1 MRDASAF
8 LAATAWAQARHAHL
22 AGDASAR
29 AYERL
34 SLGGKTAVL
43 MDAPKGCGDDIGDF
57 LRIGAH
63 LRGLGLSAPATYA
76 ADEAAGFAL
85 IEDLGDAVFTQ
96 VVAADL
102 AKEAP
107 LYRRAAEV
115 LAHLQAAPPP
125 KGLANLSAQ
134 QWAQSTDFALDFYA
148 KGITGQRPDAALIA
162 RLHEALCRYADG
174 PRVLL
179 LRDFHAG
186 NLIWLPEREG
196 LAQVGLLDYQLAQ
209 LGQPEY
215 DLVSLLQDAR
225 RDVQPQTQALV
236 LQAFAEAKGKP
247 MAEILPAYAALGALR
262 ALRILGIFARLCIL
276 SGKDQYL
283 VHLPRVWGQ
292 LRENIAHPALGELQ
306 AAILRALPEPTPQ
319 AIEEIRKKCLTPASL

>member
-1 MRDASAF
+1 MRDSRDF
-8 LAATAWAQARHAHL
+8 LAKTPWAKARHEHL

-29 AYERL
+29 QYERL
-34 SLGGKTAVL
+34 YLGQQSAVL

-63 LRGLGLSAPATYA
+63 LSALGLSAPQTYE
-76 ADEAAGFAL
+76 ADQEAGFAL
-85 IEDLGDAVFTQ
+85 IEDLGDEVFSK
-96 VVAADL
+96 VVADNRAQEL
-102 AKEAP
+102 P
-107 LYRRAAEV
+107 LYHLAAEV
-115 LAHLQAAPPP
+115 LAHLQSAPAPE
-125 KGLANLSAQ
+125 NLPNLTAQ

-148 KGITGQRPDAALIA
+148 FAITGKRTDDHLIAAL
-162 RLHEALCRYADG
+162 EAALSAHADG

-186 NLIWLPEREG
+186 NLLYLPQREG

-225 RDVQPQTQALV
+225 RDVPAEVEAAV
-236 LQAFAEAKGKP
+236 LQAFAAKIGKP
-247 MAEILPAYAALGALR
+247 LAQAQAAYAVLGALR
-262 ALRILGIFARLCIL
+262 ALRILGIFARLCVI

-283 VHLPRVWGQ
+283 IHLPRVWGQ
-292 LRENIAHPALGELQ
+292 LQQNLAHPALSELR
-306 AAILRALPEPTPQ
+306 RACSVLPEPTEE
-319 AIEEIRKKCLTPASL
+319 AIEEIRKKCLSPAFL